1 MSRSLKPHVA
11 LVAVQFFFGTW
22 PIIGKLALRT
32 LPSTGLVACRIVG
45 AGLAFVVLRRAT
57 GSMAITR
64 RSDYARLAL
73 YSLLGV
79 VLNQFLYVKGLAL
92 SSAIIAIII
101 STSIPVATLL
111 GSLLLGRER
120 PTPRLLVGM
129 AIAVFGVV
137 YLVHPTRADFA
148 RGTMIGN
155 MLLVL
160 STLLYGAYIAISQ
173 QTIKRYGALTVITWV
188 FLFACVAALP
198 IGIYQFAQTPLSTIA
213 PRVWLA
219 VGYIIIAPTVG
230 AYYLNAWALGRV
242 TPSTVAIYIYLQP
255 VIALVLAPLVL
266 GESLNARTGLAA
278 LLIFTGVAL
287 VIIRARNG
295 IVEEVSER
303 PEALGR

>member
-1 MSRSLKPHVA
+1 VSRSLKPHVA

-22 PIIGKLALRT
+22 PIIGKIALRT

-45 AGLAFVVLRRAT
+45 AGLAFFVLRRAT
-57 GSMAITR
+57 GRMAITR

-111 GSLLLGRER
+111 GSLLLGREQ
-120 PTPRLLVGM
+120 PTPRVLVGM

-148 RGTMIGN
+148 SGTMLGN

-160 STLLYGAYIAISQ
+160 STLMYGTYIAISQ
-173 QTIKRYGALTVITWV
+173 ETIKRYGALTVITWV

-198 IGIYQFAQTPLSTIA
+198 VGIYQLAHAPLSTIT
-213 PRVWLA
+213 PRVWFA

-242 TPSTVAIYIYLQP
+242 PPSTVAIYIYLQP
-255 VIALVLAPLVL
+255 LIALVLAPLVL

-278 LLIFTGVAL
+278 LLIFTGVAM
-287 VIIRARNG
+287 VIIRARSQV
-295 IVEEVSER
+295 VEKVAER